1 MSQELLKLNE
11 TTDDTLVFI
20 REFAAPQELVFNV
33 LTKAEHLA
41 KWQIP
46 KNMEVNAVETDL
58 VVGGKYKVSMHSP
71 EQGFNFELFGE
82 YKEIDPPNK
91 IVYTQNVPG
100 SEPMSTI
107 TITLSQDSHMTQ
119 MVFKQ
124 TDIASKQMRDHGLNG
139 WAPVFD
145 RLAEYINSM

>member
-20 REFAAPQELVFNV
+20 REFAAPQELLFDV

-41 KWQIP
+41 KWQSP
-46 KNMEVNAVETDL
+46 KNMEIDAVETDL
-58 VVGGKYKVSMHSP
+58 VVGGKYKLSMRSP
-71 EQGFNFELFGE
+71 EQGFTFELFGE

-100 SEPMSTI
+100 LEPMSTI
-107 TITLSQDSHMTQ
+107 TISLSQDGDMTQ
-119 MVFKQ
+119 MVFRQ
-124 TDIASKQMRDHGLNG
+124 SGIASKQMRDGGLKG

-145 RLAEYINSM
+145 RLSEYISNL